1 MKTRKE
7 TKYRQSNS
15 ASGTYSPKINKFT
28 ADRLTAYCKSKNL
41 NKNNVVCTAINE
53 YLDERICEAVDTLPK
68 DVLLDLFIK
77 KLDRELSTEQIRKI
91 MKEYVLNKPEEAVTK
106 CQPD

>member
-1 MKTRKE
+1 MRTRKE
-7 TKYRQSNS
+7 TQYRQSNS

-28 ADRLTAYCKSKNL
+28 ADRLTAYCKTKNL

-53 YLDERICEAVDTLPK
+53 YIDDRICEAVDYLPK

-77 KLDRELSTEQIRKI
+77 KLDRELSEEQIRKI
-91 MKEYVLNKPEEAVTK
+91 MKEYVLNKPSFETTEEKEA
-106 CQPD
+106 